1 MSQKL
6 VKALCDHITDDP
18 TLLSFRHGD
27 IFQVVERLQSGW
39 WEGSHDDKIGL
50 FPSQFV
56 TPLTPEEEQEW
67 NDKVNELSF
76 PEPSGCGKRYISGS
90 GIYERKSS
98 NVSFTDEESI
108 LPSFTA
114 RNSFIQEEE
123 DSLIFNEE
131 LENGDLHPT
140 EQWRTTLFHSL
151 YNEIIPRE
159 YTGMQDTS
167 KTLPLYWGVH
177 KTLDDQ
183 VYYFNMV
190 TDQTLWE
197 LPTLHTTTR
206 ILPKPLSRLAS
217 SRNSVSSHSS
227 GSSDDSDTIS
237 DPLFEGS
244 ARRSR
249 RPSGFV
255 SSLDGDKSGTSW
267 ASATSKIVL
276 CVHRLNHA
284 IKHGIKWDFTYHASS
299 IARAIRQL
307 LIAAG
312 VTDQDSAVLGGHA
325 LLKAHHSHMIEA
337 LGAMMLAARVAA
349 GVWPPPDAASKL
361 QQSVNEVLLTVRH
374 FVNTAQENGVRVQ
387 EQEIDQTEPSCEDV
401 IDGLQRLG
409 ELVLKVSGDVI
420 ALTRV
425 DGDDLSHLASAVHRI
440 VLHSGDVLDL
450 VNSLSFSDSP
460 ERMASTFNSYRDTMI
475 EEVGRL
481 AVAVQ
486 DLELKQ
492 ETIDTIQRAAAA
504 IDCSSYR
511 LLIGAKFL
519 QEERDAYELQQLGR
533 EVGRI
538 KGSTASTSIELLLN
552 FRPRRAM
559 SMSFYTVNGQP
570 AILRPNQPVGQSVPP
585 ASGQRSLSSPAPS
598 IRPVH
603 SVETFPRLMYPTDSQ
618 PTQVTHISRHSMTQS
633 IASSASST
641 PEDEPTPPYSEAPPS
656 RNRSVRVPSETP
668 WFLEHNY
675 AEDSIVIV
683 DNVVKGGTIVSLVE
697 RLTSHDTLDTSFIAT
712 FLLTYRSFT
721 STVQFFD
728 LLFRR
733 FNLQCPPGL
742 QPDEQEQWKEKKL
755 TPVRLRV
762 FNIMKLWLETY
773 YNEGEDAVGLENLRQ
788 FACTTMNEVM
798 PKAAVL
804 IVQLISKRRESSDA
818 ALRKMV
824 RNARSAPPPLLPK
837 NLAKFRLLDLDPLE
851 IARQLTI
858 MDSNYYNKIKPTEFL
873 NKAWSRKDNNGYVNI
888 MTEMS
893 NKVTRWVADSILTR
907 KDTRKRVTMYRH
919 FVAVMEKCH
928 QLNNFNSLMSILAGF
943 ALAPVYRLK
952 RTNELVPPKVRA
964 TLDHHKQ
971 MMESSRNFARYRE
984 MLHSIDPPCVPFLGI
999 YLTDL
1004 TFNDDGN
1011 SDYLPS
1017 KPHLI
1022 NFSKQAKTAETIR
1035 EIQQFQN
1042 SPYALD
1048 SVAEIQ
1054 EFILK
1059 SLDETSDVAVLY
1071 EISLKLEPREREDEK
1086 IARLLHES
1094 GFL

>member
-1 MSQKL
+1 MSQQL
-6 VKALCDHITDDP
+6 VKALCDHVTDDP
-18 TLLSFRHGD
+18 TLLTFRHGD
-27 IFQVVERLQSGW
+27 IFHVVERLQSGW
-39 WEGSHDDKIGL
+39 WEGSHDDKRGL

-67 NDKVNELSF
+67 NDKVNELNF
-76 PEPSGCGKRYISGS
+76 PESTGNGKRYLGGS
-90 GIYERKSS
+90 GHYGERKGS
-98 NVSFTDEESI
+98 NGYTDEETI
-108 LPSFTA
+108 LPPFTA
-114 RNSFIQEEE
+114 CSSFIQDE
-123 DSLIFNEE
+123 DSFIFNEE

-140 EQWRTTLFHSL
+140 EHWRTTLFHSL

-159 YTGMQDTS
+159 HIDMQDAS
-167 KTLPLYWGVH
+167 KPLPLYWGVH
-177 KTLDDQ
+177 KTLDDRI
-183 VYYFNMV
+183 YYFNMV
-190 TDQTLWE
+190 NDQTLWE
-197 LPTLHTTTR
+197 LPTSNLATR
-206 ILPKPLSRLAS
+206 VLPKPPRLAS
-217 SRNSVSSHSS
+217 SRNSVSSADSELS
-227 GSSDDSDTIS
+227 EDSDTIS
-237 DPLFEGS
+237 DPYFDGA

-255 SSLDGDKSGTSW
+255 SSLDTDKAVTSW
-267 ASATSKIVL
+267 ASSTSKIVL

-284 IKHGIKWDFTYHASS
+284 IKQNLKWDFTFHSSS
-299 IARAIRQL
+299 IAKAVRQL
-307 LIAAG
+307 LVAAG
-312 VTDQDSAVLGGHA
+312 VTEQDSTVLAGHT

-337 LGAMMLAARVAA
+337 LGVLMLSARVSA
-349 GVWPPPDAASKL
+349 GVWPPPDAGTKL
-361 QQSVNEVLLTVRH
+361 QQSVNEVLLAVRH
-374 FVNTAQENGVRVQ
+374 FVTTAQENGVRVQ
-387 EQEIDQTEPSCEDV
+387 ELDVDQAEANAEDAV
-401 IDGLQRLG
+401 DVLQKLG
-409 ELVLKVSGDVI
+409 ELVLKLSGDVI

-425 DGDDLSHLASAVHRI
+425 ASDESTELAPAVRRI
-440 VLHSGDVLDL
+440 VSHSGEMLAL
-450 VNSLSFSDSP
+450 VNSLTLRDSP
-460 ERMASTFNSYRDTMI
+460 ERMVTTFNGYLQAMY
-475 EEVGRL
+475 EEVGQL
-481 AVAVQ
+481 VVALQ
-486 DLELKQ
+486 DLSLKL
-492 ETIDTIQRAAAA
+492 ETLETVQRAAAA
-504 IDCSSYR
+504 LECSSYR

-519 QEERDAYELQQLGR
+519 QEERDAYELQQLKR
-533 EVGRI
+533 EVERI
-538 KGSTASTSIELLLN
+538 KGSAVSSSIELLLN

-559 SMSFYTVNGQP
+559 SMSFYNVNGQP
-570 AILRPNQPVGQSVPP
+570 AILRPEQPVGQSAPSVT
-585 ASGQRSLSSPAPS
+585 GQRSLSSPAPS
-598 IRPVH
+598 VRPVH
-603 SVETFPRLMYPTDSQ
+603 SVETLPRPTPSTEGP
-618 PTQVTHISRHSMTQS
+618 PTAAQLSRHSMTQS
-633 IASSASST
+633 ITSSASSL
-641 PEDEPTPPYSEAPPS
+641 PEDEPTPPYSEAPT
-656 RNRSVRVPSETP
+656 RNRSVRLTEAP
-668 WFLEHNY
+668 WFLEPDY

-721 STVQFFD
+721 STVEFFD

-742 QPDEQEQWKEKKL
+742 QPDEQEQWREKKL

-762 FNIMKLWLETY
+762 FNIMKLWLESY
-773 YNEGEDAVGLENLRQ
+773 YNEGEDAVGLETLRQ

-798 PKAAVL
+798 PKASML
-804 IVQLISKRRESSDA
+804 ILQLISKRRESSDA

-824 RNARSAPPPLLPK
+824 RNPRYAPPPLLPK
-837 NLAKFRLLDLDPLE
+837 NLAKIRLLDLDPLE

-873 NKAWSRKDNNGYVNI
+873 NKSWSRKDNNGYVNI

-907 KDTRKRVTMYRH
+907 KDTRKRVAMYRH
-919 FVAVMEKCH
+919 FVAVMEKCYS
-928 QLNNFNSLMSILAGF
+928 LNNFNSLMSILAGF
-943 ALAPVYRLK
+943 SMAPVYRLK
-952 RTNELVPPKVRA
+952 RTTDLVPPKVKA

-984 MLHSIDPPCVPFLGI
+984 MLHSLDPPCVPFLGI

-1011 SDYLPS
+1011 PDYLPS

-1059 SLDETSDVAVLY
+1059 SLEETADVSVLY
-1071 EISLKLEPREREDEK
+1071 DISLKLEPREREDEK